1 MNRALPHALLAALLV
16 ACAANPAG
24 EPGLV
29 DDAGSARD
37 RPVATMDRGRVPL
50 PSDDLGAPP
59 TDTPSTPPP
68 TDVGSV
74 YDTGPV
80 RPTPDACVVS
90 GAMCTPRPEACE
102 ARERCGNGLDDN
114 CNGMVD
120 EACPCIPGTVQDC
133 FLGPPGRRG
142 AGQCS
147 GGTQRC
153 LGTGEF
159 GNWGACDG
167 ALAPSA
173 EVCDNLDNDCDGCVD
188 EGLCCNAD
196 LNCPGAGDVRVPE
209 GRPFQAYPLRG
220 RLFYPGEARAW
231 RWTVRG
237 GPCDAVL
244 PRPTFQLVQADQRD
258 AAFVPTLSGDYT
270 VTLTVTTAT
279 GQTLTC
285 TFVVHIAGPGVR
297 VELCWDTSTTVDLDL
312 YVHDP
317 RNMGPWFDGAG
328 SPISEHQQQL
338 VQLVQLR
345 GQHPRHPRA
354 RELGLRQLPPRGL
367 RERAPRRRLA
377 PTRSLRQPPPRHRQ
391 QPRQS
396 QRRPREHERR
406 RPRNA
411 ERFRMMVQN
420 FSGRAARP
428 LVNVYCGGRLRGT
441 VGPMPGEP
449 WDFTGPSGNTAVGAM
464 WRVAD
469 VVSQVDGM
477 GVTTGCEVV
486 PLRAP
491 GMTGGYFVTRNDPSY

>member
-1 MNRALPHALLAALLV
+1 
-16 ACAANPAG
+16 
-24 EPGLV
+24 
-29 DDAGSARD
+29 
-37 RPVATMDRGRVPL
+37 
-50 PSDDLGAPP
+50 
-59 TDTPSTPPP
+59 
-68 TDVGSV
+68 V

-328 SPISEHQQQL
+328 SPIQSTNNNSCNWSNCEANI
-338 VQLVQLR
+338 R
-345 GQHPRHPRA
+345 GTRGRVSWGYGNSPLAACENGP
-354 RELGLRQLPPRGL
+354 LGDGW
-367 RERAPRRRLA
+367 RRLGHCANPRLDIDNNLVKASGVPENMNVDA
-377 PTRSLRQPPPRHRQ
+377 P
-391 QPRQS
+391 S
-396 QRRPREHERR
+396 QRRALPHHGAKLLGPRGAPAGQRVLR
-406 RPRNA
+406 RP
-411 ERFRMMVQN
+411 
-420 FSGRAARP
+420 AARHRRP
-428 LVNVYCGGRLRGT
+428 DARRALGLHGPVGQHRHRGHVARGRCGQPGGRHGRDDGVRGGSAAGAGHDGRVLRH
-441 VGPMPGEP
+441 PQRP
-449 WDFTGPSGNTAVGAM
+449 
-464 WRVAD
+464 
-469 VVSQVDGM
+469 VVLS
-477 GVTTGCEVV
+477 
-486 PLRAP
+486 AA
-491 GMTGGYFVTRNDPSY
+491 

>member
-159 GNWGACDG
+159 GTWGACDG

-279 GQTLTC
+279 GQMLTC

-317 RNMGPWFDGAG
+317 RNMGPWFDGTG
-328 SPISEHQQQL
+328 SPIQSTNNNSCNWSNCEANI
-338 VQLVQLR
+338 R
-345 GQHPRHPRA
+345 GTRGRVSWGYGNSPLAACENGP
-354 RELGLRQLPPRGL
+354 LGDGW
-367 RERAPRRRLA
+367 RRLGHCA
-377 PTRSLRQPPPRHRQ
+377 NPRLDIDNNLVKASGV
-391 QPRQS
+391 P
-396 QRRPREHERR
+396 ENMNVDA
-406 RPRNA
+406 PRNA
-411 ERFRMMVQN
+411 ERFRIMVQN

>member
-1 MNRALPHALLAALLV
+1 MVKRTLGVTVLALWSCAAEDQGFTGVTVADGGRRDVAVSADRGVSGDTPRTDLGGSLTDALAA
-16 ACAANPAG
+16 
-24 EPGLV
+24 
-29 DDAGSARD
+29 
-37 RPVATMDRGRVPL
+37 
-50 PSDDLGAPP
+50 DDLGAAPG
-59 TDTPSTPPP
+59 
-68 TDVGSV
+68 DVLSV
-74 YDTGPV
+74 YDTPV
-80 RPTPDACVVS
+80 AQDGCAM
-90 GAMCTPRPEACE
+90 GAPCTGRADGCQ
-102 ARERCGNGLDDN
+102 ARETCGNGLDDN

-220 RLFYPGEARAW
+220 ALFYPGEARAW

-285 TFVVHIAGPGVR
+285 TFVVHIAGPR
-297 VELCWDTSTTVDLDL
+297 
-312 YVHDP
+312 
-317 RNMGPWFDGAG
+317 
-328 SPISEHQQQL
+328 
-338 VQLVQLR
+338 
-345 GQHPRHPRA
+345 RA
-354 RELGLRQLPPRGL
+354 RGAVLGHQ
-367 RERAPRRRLA
+367 
-377 PTRSLRQPPPRHRQ
+377 HH
-391 QPRQS
+391 
-396 QRRPREHERR
+396 RRPR
-406 RPRNA
+406 
-411 ERFRMMVQN
+411 
-420 FSGRAARP
+420 
-428 LVNVYCGGRLRGT
+428 
-441 VGPMPGEP
+441 
-449 WDFTGPSGNTAVGAM
+449 
-464 WRVAD
+464 
-469 VVSQVDGM
+469 
-477 GVTTGCEVV
+477 
-486 PLRAP
+486 PLRARP
-491 GMTGGYFVTRNDPSY
+491 AQHGPVV